1 MSNLSHTATLNIS
14 NYIAGIN
21 SMRQATDSFSESVVQ
36 QSEKIDSA
44 LRKFGTGLAAYFTI
58 DAAKNFTSQL
68 IRVRGEFQQLEIGL
82 NTMLGSKAKAD
93 ALMADVVE
101 FATKTPFELNQVA
114 AGTKQ
119 LIAYGA
125 ASDTVVDTLRR
136 LGDIASGLNI
146 PLGDLTYLY
155 GTTMVQ
161 GRLYANDMLQFSNRG
176 IPLIAELAKQF
187 NVSVAEVKDLVSA
200 GKVGFPEVEKAI
212 KAMTDEGGRFAGLT
226 EKNSESL
233 TGLVS
238 NLQDAIENA
247 YNDVGKQTEGLLT
260 DTIKFSIT
268 AVEHYKEIA
277 KAIGLIVTAVGS
289 YKAAL
294 IVTAVYQK
302 AIVAAGNIKAW
313 LSLAKG
319 IRSSKDAMIAFNLAC
334 KANPFVLII
343 SLLATATAAFL
354 MFSDSEEESTEN
366 MHGLK
371 KATEVASEEFNKQ
384 AATVDR
390 LNATLQDENATLDQ
404 KKKAL
409 SDLNK
414 IIPNYNA
421 QLDEEGRLI
430 NANTDAIKDYLEQL
444 EKQIKMKAAQEEL
457 EDLYRRKRQQEKIKK
472 ENQDFVDAN
481 KAEYDRQHAA
491 AQRDYDAYRA
501 IGMDNTDL
509 AVGAMTSRLTNID
522 RKLEK
527 NFGNATRNVRNA
539 DAELKTI
546 GEDIKELE
554 DEINSVAAASQT
566 AAEAPRT
573 FNQQLQD
580 AENTVSR
587 LRTELT
593 NLRSGKTPSTDYAKD
608 IAEKAKEL
616 KDAENKVNTLLGR
629 TKYGKT
635 GAGSQA
641 AKDYVDEYREALS
654 AENTKRSI
662 EDVIRGFKQ
671 DITQADIE
679 AEKDSNTK
687 RLKQIRFTY
696 EQQKEEIERQFRNLL
711 MMLQEQEREIW
722 EKENTKYKEKGLQ
735 FTPTITKLPD
745 DYQALINQKNQAA
758 DQQFLDN
765 QKELLQQV
773 MAEYR
778 DYNAQRSKL
787 AQDYNSTVAFL
798 NSQRN
803 AENSAAI
810 DSALAEAKR
819 KYDQGLQDINDA
831 EASSL
836 QKNSSFLK
844 NLFGDYATMG
854 YDKLKELIEQAKQVR
869 DYMSGKNDGKTLTFI
884 TKEQLDLIKKS
895 PAELEKLKKA
905 IDNLLSQGKYGDS
918 TWGKIFNGFEE
929 GITKLGKAK
938 GWKEVSGAIGSI
950 SDYAGQAAGEIANM
964 FEQMGAQET
973 ADAISGVQQVMGAVS
988 NIGQGFAKGGI
999 VGGIAA
1005 AAGEAMNF
1013 IASAFAANAR
1023 HKAALK
1029 AIMQETIA
1037 QQRAYN
1043 LLLLEQ
1049 NLLYEKAD
1057 TIFGV
1062 DSYSKAKNAVVN
1074 MRESLEALNA
1084 ELRGT
1089 EAQQKT
1095 QDRQDFLKR
1104 MFGVKDANAELKKA
1118 YAGLADIE
1126 IKTGHKK
1133 TGLFGWGKGKDIY
1146 SSVLSVYP
1154 DLIKA
1159 NGDFNKELAQTI
1171 LNTRTMSDE
1180 DKAALQTMIDLAEQ
1194 AEEAYEALN
1203 DYLTDIFGNLG
1214 SEMMDSIVDA
1224 FKNGEDAA
1232 KSFVDSVSTMLETL
1246 AQQMIYA
1253 VTIGPVLEKAQK
1265 QMLDVMQNEGLTDE
1279 QKFNRWTSILNSL
1292 VDDAVGQQDIAN
1304 KLLESYQQMAAQ
1316 KGFDIFKPDEDED
1329 EYTQNTSTSFQTL
1342 SQETGEELN
1351 GRFTAI
1357 QMNTAGILASIL
1369 EIQALLTIQIN
1380 HLAVIEK
1387 YTKVLVSIEEI
1398 LQKVES
1404 NTADI

>member
-226 EKNSESL
+226 EKNAESL

-354 MFSDSEEESTEN
+354 MFSDSEEDAAEN
-366 MHGLK
+366 MTGLQRVTQK
-371 KATEVASEEFNKQ
+371 TSEEFDKQ

-390 LNATLQDENATLDQ
+390 LQATLQSETSTLEQ

-409 SDLNK
+409 VDLQK

-430 NANTDAIKDYLEQL
+430 NANTDVIKTYLTQL
-444 EKQIKMKAAQEEL
+444 ERQIKMKAAQEEL
-457 EDLYRRKRQQEKIKK
+457 EQLYRQKRQQEKENKK
-472 ENQDFVDAN
+472 LQSAADSASDQMRNFVPMGEQGEITMLHYSRQVISTSNALKKGQRELTKITTQIDELN
-481 KAEYDRQHAA
+481 KE
-491 AQRDYDAYRA
+491 
-501 IGMDNTDL
+501 IEST
-509 AVGAMTSRLTNID
+509 AVVT
-522 RKLEK
+522 EK
-527 NFGNATRNVRNA
+527 T
-539 DAELKTI
+539 
-546 GEDIKELE
+546 
-554 DEINSVAAASQT
+554 
-566 AAEAPRT
+566 AEAPKS

-580 AENTVSR
+580 AESTVSR
-587 LRTELT
+587 LRTELA

-616 KDAENKVNTLLGR
+616 KDAEGKVNTLLGR

-641 AKDYVDEYREALS
+641 ARDYVDEYREALS
-654 AENTKRSI
+654 AANTKRSI

-696 EQQKEEIERQFRNLL
+696 EQQKEEIERQSRNLL
-711 MMLQEQEREIW
+711 IMLQEQEREIW
-722 EKENTKYKEKGLQ
+722 EKENPKYKEKGLQ

-787 AQDYNSTVAFL
+787 EQDYNSTVAFL

-803 AENSAAI
+803 AENSIAI

-964 FEQMGAQET
+964 FEQMGDQET

-1089 EAQQKT
+1089 ETQQKT
-1095 QDRQDFLKR
+1095 QDRQAFLKR
-1104 MFGVKDANAELKKA
+1104 MFGVKDVNAELKKA

-1304 KLLESYQQMAAQ
+1304 KLLESYKQMAAQ

>member
-226 EKNSESL
+226 EKNAESL

-354 MFSDSEEESTEN
+354 MFSDSEEDAAEN
-366 MHGLK
+366 MTGLQ

-390 LNATLQDENATLDQ
+390 LQATLQSETSTLEQ

-409 SDLNK
+409 VDLQK

-430 NANTDAIKDYLEQL
+430 NANTDAIKTYLTQL
-444 EKQIKMKAAQEEL
+444 ERQIKMKAAQEEL
-457 EDLYRRKRQQEKIKK
+457 EQLYRQKRQQEKENKK
-472 ENQDFVDAN
+472 LQSAADSASDQMRNFVPMGEQGEITMLHYSRQVISTSNALKKGQRELTKITTQIDELN
-481 KAEYDRQHAA
+481 KE
-491 AQRDYDAYRA
+491 
-501 IGMDNTDL
+501 IEST
-509 AVGAMTSRLTNID
+509 AVVT
-522 RKLEK
+522 EK
-527 NFGNATRNVRNA
+527 T
-539 DAELKTI
+539 
-546 GEDIKELE
+546 
-554 DEINSVAAASQT
+554 
-566 AAEAPRT
+566 AEAPKS

-580 AENTVSR
+580 AESTVSR
-587 LRTELT
+587 LRTELA

-616 KDAENKVNTLLGR
+616 KDAEGKVNTLLGR

-641 AKDYVDEYREALS
+641 ARDYVDEYRKALS
-654 AENTKRSI
+654 AANTKRSI

-696 EQQKEEIERQFRNLL
+696 EQQKEEIERQSRNLL
-711 MMLQEQEREIW
+711 IMLQEQEREIW
-722 EKENTKYKEKGLQ
+722 EKENPKYKEKGLQ

-787 AQDYNSTVAFL
+787 EQDYNSTVAFL

-803 AENSAAI
+803 AENSIAI

-905 IDNLLSQGKYGDS
+905 TDNLLSQGKYGDS

-964 FEQMGAQET
+964 FEQMGDQET

-1005 AAGEAMNF
+1005 AVGEAMNF

-1089 EAQQKT
+1089 ETQQKT
-1095 QDRQDFLKR
+1095 QDRQAFLKR

-1180 DKAALQTMIDLAEQ
+1180 DKSALQTMIDLAEQ

-1342 SQETGEELN
+1342 SQETGEELK

>member
-226 EKNSESL
+226 EKNAESL

-268 AVEHYKEIA
+268 AAEHYKEIA

-354 MFSDSEEESTEN
+354 MFSDSEEDAAEN
-366 MHGLK
+366 MTGLQRVTQK
-371 KATEVASEEFNKQ
+371 TSEEFDKQ

-390 LNATLQDENATLDQ
+390 LQATLQSETSTLEQ

-409 SDLNK
+409 VDLQK

-421 QLDEEGRLI
+421 QLDAEGRLI
-430 NANTDAIKDYLEQL
+430 NANTDAIKTYLTQL
-444 EKQIKMKAAQEEL
+444 ERQIKMKAAQEEL
-457 EDLYRRKRQQEKIKK
+457 EQLYRQKRQQEKENKK
-472 ENQDFVDAN
+472 LQS
-481 KAEYDRQHAA
+481 AA
-491 AQRDYDAYRA
+491 DSASDQ
-501 IGMDNTDL
+501 
-509 AVGAMTSRLTNID
+509 
-522 RKLEK
+522 
-527 NFGNATRNVRNA
+527 TRNFVPMGEQGEITMLHYFRQVISTSNA
-539 DAELKTI
+539 LKKGQRELTKITTQIDELNKEIESTAVVTEKT
-546 GEDIKELE
+546 
-554 DEINSVAAASQT
+554 
-566 AAEAPRT
+566 AEAPKS
-573 FNQQLQD
+573 FNKQLQD
-580 AENTVSR
+580 AESTVSR
-587 LRTELT
+587 LRTELA
-593 NLRSGKTPSTDYAKD
+593 NLRSGKTPSTNYVKD

-616 KDAENKVNTLLGR
+616 KDVEGKVNTLLGR

-641 AKDYVDEYREALS
+641 ARDYVDEYRKALS
-654 AENTKRSI
+654 AANTKRSI

-696 EQQKEEIERQFRNLL
+696 EQQKEEIERQSRNLL

-722 EKENTKYKEKGLQ
+722 EKKNPKYKKKGLQ

-758 DQQFLDN
+758 DKQFLDN
-765 QKELLQQV
+765 QKALLQQV

-787 AQDYNSTVAFL
+787 EQDYNSTVAFL

-803 AENSAAI
+803 AKNSIAI

-819 KYDQGLQDINDA
+819 KYAQGLQDINDA

-836 QKNSSFLK
+836 KKNSSFLK

-854 YDKLKELIEQAKQVR
+854 YDKLKELIEQAEQVR

-964 FEQMGAQET
+964 FEQMGDQET

-1089 EAQQKT
+1089 ETQQKT
-1095 QDRQDFLKR
+1095 QDRQAFLKR

-1304 KLLESYQQMAAQ
+1304 KLLESYKQMAAQ
-1316 KGFDIFKPDEDED
+1316 KGFDIFKPDEEED

>member
-1 MSNLSHTATLNIS
+1 MSNLSHSATLDIS

-21 SMRQATDSFSESVVQ
+21 NMRQATDSFSNSVVQ

-58 DAAKNFTSQL
+58 DAAKNFTNQL

-176 IPLIAELAKQF
+176 IPLIQELAKQF

-226 EKNSESL
+226 EKNAESL

-319 IRSSKDAMIAFNLAC
+319 IRSSKDAMVAFNLAC

-354 MFSDSEEESTEN
+354 MFSDSEEDAAEN
-366 MHGLK
+366 MTGLQRVTQK
-371 KATEVASEEFNKQ
+371 TSEEFDKQ

-390 LNATLQDENATLDQ
+390 LEATLKSETSTLEQ

-409 SDLNK
+409 SDLQK
-414 IIPNYNA
+414 RIPNYNA

-430 NANTDAIKDYLEQL
+430 NANTDAIKTYLTQL
-444 EKQIKMKAAQEEL
+444 ERQIKMKAAQEEL
-457 EDLYRRKRQQEKIKK
+457 EQLYRQKRQQEKENTKLQGAADSAAEQMRNFVPMGAHGEITMLHYSRQVISTSNALKK
-472 ENQDFVDAN
+472 GQRELSKITTQIDELN
-481 KAEYDRQHAA
+481 KE
-491 AQRDYDAYRA
+491 
-501 IGMDNTDL
+501 IEST
-509 AVGAMTSRLTNID
+509 AVVT
-522 RKLEK
+522 EK
-527 NFGNATRNVRNA
+527 T
-539 DAELKTI
+539 
-546 GEDIKELE
+546 
-554 DEINSVAAASQT
+554 
-566 AAEAPRT
+566 AEAPKS
-573 FNQQLQD
+573 FNEQLKE
-580 AENTVSR
+580 AEASVSK
-587 LRTELT
+587 LRTELN
-593 NLRSGKTPSTDYAKD
+593 NLRSGKTPSQNYAKD
-608 IAEKAKEL
+608 IEDKAKEL
-616 KDAENKVNTLLGR
+616 KEAEGKVNTLLGK

-635 GAGSQA
+635 GAGSKA

-654 AENTKRSI
+654 EENTRRSI

-671 DITQADIE
+671 DLTQADIE

-687 RLKQIRFTY
+687 RLKQIRFSY
-696 EQQKEEIERQFRNLL
+696 EQQKEEIERQSRNLL
-711 MMLQEQEREIW
+711 MMLQEQEREQW
-722 EKENTKYKEKGLQ
+722 ERANPNYKEKGLQ
-735 FTPTITKLPD
+735 FTPTITKLPE
-745 DYQALINQKNQAA
+745 DYQTLINQKNEAA
-758 DQQFLDN
+758 DKQFLDN
-765 QKELLQQV
+765 QKQLLEQV

-778 DYNAQRSKL
+778 DFNAQRVKL
-787 AQDYNSTVAFL
+787 EGDYNSTVAFL
-798 NSQRN
+798 GSQRN

-810 DSALAEAKR
+810 DAALEEAKR
-819 KYDQGLQDINDA
+819 KYEQGLQDINDA
-831 EASSL
+831 EAASL

-869 DYMSGKNDGKTLTFI
+869 EYLSGNNDGKTLTFI

-905 IDNLLSQGKYGDS
+905 LDNLLSQGKYGDS
-918 TWGKIFNGFEE
+918 TWGKIFNGFED
-929 GITKLGKAK
+929 GIQKLGKAK

-964 FEQMGAQET
+964 FEQMGDTET

-1013 IASAFAANAR
+1013 ISQAFAANAR

-1029 AIMQETIA
+1029 AIMQETIS

-1062 DSYSKAKNAVVN
+1062 DAYSKAKNAVVN

-1089 EAQQKT
+1089 KAQQDS
-1095 QDRQDFLKR
+1095 QSRNQFLQR
-1104 MFGVKDANAELKKA
+1104 FFGVRDANAELKKA

-1171 LNTRTMSDE
+1171 INTRTMSDE

-1194 AEEAYEALN
+1194 AEAAYEALN
-1203 DYLTDIFGNLG
+1203 DYLSDIFGNLG
-1214 SEMMDSIVDA
+1214 SEMMNSIVDA

-1232 KSFVDSVSTMLETL
+1232 ESFVESVSAMLETL

-1279 QKFNRWTSILNSL
+1279 QKFNRWTSILNNL

-1304 KLLESYQQMAAQ
+1304 KLLEYYKQMAAN
-1316 KGFDIFKPDEDED
+1316 KGFDIFTPDEDED

-1404 NTADI
+1404 NTSEL